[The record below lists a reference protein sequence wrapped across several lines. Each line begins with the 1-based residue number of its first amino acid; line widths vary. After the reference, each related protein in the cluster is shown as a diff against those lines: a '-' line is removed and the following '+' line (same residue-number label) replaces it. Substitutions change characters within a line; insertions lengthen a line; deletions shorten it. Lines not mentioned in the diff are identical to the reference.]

1 MRNEEG
7 GTLKRWIGYEHGI
20 NLGGWLSQC
29 PPSVEHYDHFIQKE
43 DFAKISQWNGVD
55 HVRIPISYELLTDRD
70 GNWKKEGFERLHTIT
85 EWCQEYHFNLII
97 DLHKCR
103 GYSFDPDEQ
112 ETGLFERE
120 DYRQQ
125 FLALWEEIAKQFGNN
140 EHIAFE
146 LLNEIVEEKNKDN
159 WNALAL
165 KCIQRIRKYVY
176 SVNSTEMM
184 SGLGIISEHITFTNF
199 ATSIGMAAFCPFLYR
214 LVVIRRE
221 KMMCLAGFSMMYVLS
236 YICAETDSIF
246 LLALCSVLMGFLRMV
261 LMMVNLFTLILYA
274 GRIEAYL
281 KIKPGLEP
289 ADGEGWDKLD
299 IERSIAQPGIYLF
312 FMILGQLGTSL
323 TAWLAYE
330 YEWQYVYY
338 YMMGMLL
345 VCILVIFV
353 TMPYHRFQNKR
364 FPINFRQ
371 FGNAT
376 LFCIPLVCFTYVMV
390 YGKVLDWWDDP
401 TIRMAAITAV
411 LTGTLFF
418 YMESTHRSPYYQVG
432 VLKLRTIRMGVLF
445 YFLLMFLNSSAMF
458 VNVFAG
464 IGMKLDNWQNASLG
478 NWTMLGYFIGGMIT
492 IFLSMKKVHFKYI
505 FAGGFVMLGLAA
517 LFMYFEVQTDGLYE
531 RMKYPVIIR
540 STGMMMLYSLIPTYA
555 TQRMPYKFLSSWICT
570 MITIRMVIAPSLGA
584 AVYTNALQERQQNYV
599 TRYAQDIDLLH
610 PDASASFMSTVRGM
624 SYQGK
629 SKAEAVN
636 MAAMSVK
643 GRVQIQATLVAV
655 KEMAG
660 WTLYACLACA
670 IFVLVVPYS
679 KRKLVS

>member
-1 MRNEEG
+1 MPSYPRNYPFYNWVPKW
-7 GTLKRWIGYEHGI
+7 LGI
-20 NLGGWLSQC
+20 LIL
-29 PPSVEHYDHFIQKE
+29 VLMF
-43 DFAKISQWNGVD
+43 
-55 HVRIPISYELLTDRD
+55 IPILTV
-70 GNWKKEGFERLHTIT
+70 GG
-85 EWCQEYHFNLII
+85 
-97 DLHKCR
+97 
-103 GYSFDPDEQ
+103 
-112 ETGLFERE
+112 
-120 DYRQQ
+120 
-125 FLALWEEIAKQFGNN
+125 
-140 EHIAFE
+140 
-146 LLNEIVEEKNKDN
+146 
-159 WNALAL
+159 
-165 KCIQRIRKYVY
+165 VY

-184 SGLGIISEHITFTNF
+184 GGLGIISEHITFTNF

-221 KMMCLAGFSMMYVLS
+221 KMMCLTGFSMMYVLS

-289 ADGEGWDKLD
+289 VDGEGWDKLD

-411 LTGTLFF
+411 LTGALFF
-418 YMESTHRSPYYQVG
+418 YMESTHRSPYYLVG

-445 YFLLMFLNSSAMF
+445 YFLLMFFNSSAMF

-505 FAGGFVMLGLAA
+505 FAGGFIMLGMAA

-599 TRYAQDIDLLH
+599 TRYAQDVDLLN
-610 PDASASFMSTVRGM
+610 PETSASFLGTVRGM

-636 MAAMSVK
+636 MAALSAK
-643 GRVQIQATLVAV
+643 GRIQVQATLVAV

-670 IFVLVVPYS
+670 IFVLVVPYP
-679 KRKLVS
+679 KRKLLS

>member
-1 MRNEEG
+1 MSSYPRNYPFYNWVPKW
-7 GTLKRWIGYEHGI
+7 LGI
-20 NLGGWLSQC
+20 LIL
-29 PPSVEHYDHFIQKE
+29 VLMF
-43 DFAKISQWNGVD
+43 
-55 HVRIPISYELLTDRD
+55 IPILTV
-70 GNWKKEGFERLHTIT
+70 GG
-85 EWCQEYHFNLII
+85 
-97 DLHKCR
+97 
-103 GYSFDPDEQ
+103 
-112 ETGLFERE
+112 
-120 DYRQQ
+120 
-125 FLALWEEIAKQFGNN
+125 
-140 EHIAFE
+140 
-146 LLNEIVEEKNKDN
+146 
-159 WNALAL
+159 
-165 KCIQRIRKYVY
+165 VY

-184 SGLGIISEHITFTNF
+184 SGLGIISEHVTFTNF

-221 KMMCLAGFSMMYVLS
+221 KMMCLAGFSMMYGLS

-289 ADGEGWDKLD
+289 VDGEGWDKLD

-411 LTGTLFF
+411 LTGALFF
-418 YMESTHRSPYYQVG
+418 YMESTHRSPYYQGG

>member
-1 MRNEEG
+1 MPSYPRNYPFYNWVPKW
-7 GTLKRWIGYEHGI
+7 LGI
-20 NLGGWLSQC
+20 LIL
-29 PPSVEHYDHFIQKE
+29 VLMF
-43 DFAKISQWNGVD
+43 
-55 HVRIPISYELLTDRD
+55 IPILTV
-70 GNWKKEGFERLHTIT
+70 GG
-85 EWCQEYHFNLII
+85 
-97 DLHKCR
+97 
-103 GYSFDPDEQ
+103 
-112 ETGLFERE
+112 
-120 DYRQQ
+120 
-125 FLALWEEIAKQFGNN
+125 
-140 EHIAFE
+140 
-146 LLNEIVEEKNKDN
+146 
-159 WNALAL
+159 
-165 KCIQRIRKYVY
+165 VY

-184 SGLGIISEHITFTNF
+184 GGLGIISEHITFTNF

-289 ADGEGWDKLD
+289 VDGEGWDKLD

-411 LTGTLFF
+411 LTGALFF
-418 YMESTHRSPYYQVG
+418 YMESTHRSPYYLVG

-445 YFLLMFLNSSAMF
+445 YFLLMFFNSSAMF

-505 FAGGFVMLGLAA
+505 FAGGFIMLGMAA

-599 TRYAQDIDLLH
+599 TRYAQDVDLLN
-610 PDASASFMSTVRGM
+610 PETSASFLGTVRGM

-636 MAAMSVK
+636 MAALSAK
-643 GRVQIQATLVAV
+643 GRIQVQATLVAV

-679 KRKLVS
+679 KRKLLS

>member
-1 MRNEEG
+1 MPSYPRNYPFYNWVPKW
-7 GTLKRWIGYEHGI
+7 LGI
-20 NLGGWLSQC
+20 LIL
-29 PPSVEHYDHFIQKE
+29 VLMF
-43 DFAKISQWNGVD
+43 
-55 HVRIPISYELLTDRD
+55 IPILTV
-70 GNWKKEGFERLHTIT
+70 GG
-85 EWCQEYHFNLII
+85 
-97 DLHKCR
+97 
-103 GYSFDPDEQ
+103 
-112 ETGLFERE
+112 
-120 DYRQQ
+120 
-125 FLALWEEIAKQFGNN
+125 
-140 EHIAFE
+140 
-146 LLNEIVEEKNKDN
+146 
-159 WNALAL
+159 
-165 KCIQRIRKYVY
+165 VY

-289 ADGEGWDKLD
+289 VDGEGWDKLD

-411 LTGTLFF
+411 LTGALFF
-418 YMESTHRSPYYQVG
+418 YMESTHRSPYYLVG

-458 VNVFAG
+458 VNVFTG

>member
-1 MRNEEG
+1 MPSYPRNYPFYNWVPKW
-7 GTLKRWIGYEHGI
+7 LGI
-20 NLGGWLSQC
+20 LIL
-29 PPSVEHYDHFIQKE
+29 VLMF
-43 DFAKISQWNGVD
+43 
-55 HVRIPISYELLTDRD
+55 IPILTV
-70 GNWKKEGFERLHTIT
+70 GG
-85 EWCQEYHFNLII
+85 
-97 DLHKCR
+97 
-103 GYSFDPDEQ
+103 
-112 ETGLFERE
+112 
-120 DYRQQ
+120 
-125 FLALWEEIAKQFGNN
+125 
-140 EHIAFE
+140 
-146 LLNEIVEEKNKDN
+146 
-159 WNALAL
+159 
-165 KCIQRIRKYVY
+165 VY

-411 LTGTLFF
+411 LTGALFF
-418 YMESTHRSPYYQVG
+418 YMESTHRSPYYLVG

-643 GRVQIQATLVAV
+643 GRVQIQATLAAV

>member
-1 MRNEEG
+1 MPSYPRNYPFYNWVPKW
-7 GTLKRWIGYEHGI
+7 LGI
-20 NLGGWLSQC
+20 LIL
-29 PPSVEHYDHFIQKE
+29 VLMF
-43 DFAKISQWNGVD
+43 
-55 HVRIPISYELLTDRD
+55 IPILTV
-70 GNWKKEGFERLHTIT
+70 GG
-85 EWCQEYHFNLII
+85 
-97 DLHKCR
+97 
-103 GYSFDPDEQ
+103 
-112 ETGLFERE
+112 
-120 DYRQQ
+120 
-125 FLALWEEIAKQFGNN
+125 
-140 EHIAFE
+140 
-146 LLNEIVEEKNKDN
+146 
-159 WNALAL
+159 
-165 KCIQRIRKYVY
+165 VY

-184 SGLGIISEHITFTNF
+184 GGLGIISEHITFTNF

-289 ADGEGWDKLD
+289 VDGEGWDKLD

-411 LTGTLFF
+411 LTGALFF
-418 YMESTHRSPYYQVG
+418 YMESTHRSPYYLVG

-445 YFLLMFLNSSAMF
+445 YFLLMFFNSSAMF

-505 FAGGFVMLGLAA
+505 FAGGFIMLGMAA

-599 TRYAQDIDLLH
+599 TRYAQDVDLLN
-610 PDASASFMSTVRGM
+610 PETSASFLGTVRGM

-636 MAAMSVK
+636 MAALSVK
-643 GRVQIQATLVAV
+643 GRIQVQATLVAV

-670 IFVLVVPYS
+670 IFVLVVPYP
-679 KRKLVS
+679 KRKLLS

>member
-1 MRNEEG
+1 MPSYPRNYPFYNWVPKW
-7 GTLKRWIGYEHGI
+7 LGI
-20 NLGGWLSQC
+20 LIL
-29 PPSVEHYDHFIQKE
+29 VLMF
-43 DFAKISQWNGVD
+43 
-55 HVRIPISYELLTDRD
+55 IPILTV
-70 GNWKKEGFERLHTIT
+70 GG
-85 EWCQEYHFNLII
+85 
-97 DLHKCR
+97 
-103 GYSFDPDEQ
+103 
-112 ETGLFERE
+112 
-120 DYRQQ
+120 
-125 FLALWEEIAKQFGNN
+125 
-140 EHIAFE
+140 
-146 LLNEIVEEKNKDN
+146 
-159 WNALAL
+159 
-165 KCIQRIRKYVY
+165 VY

-184 SGLGIISEHITFTNF
+184 GGLGIISEHITFTNF

-289 ADGEGWDKLD
+289 VDGEGWDKLD

-411 LTGTLFF
+411 LTGALFF
-418 YMESTHRSPYYQVG
+418 YMESTHRSPYYLVG

-445 YFLLMFLNSSAMF
+445 YFLLMFFNSSAMF

-505 FAGGFVMLGLAA
+505 FAGGFIMLGMAA

-599 TRYAQDIDLLH
+599 TRYAQDVDLLN
-610 PDASASFMSTVRGM
+610 PETSASFLGTVRGM

-636 MAAMSVK
+636 MAALSAK
-643 GRVQIQATLVAV
+643 GRIQVQATLVAV

-670 IFVLVVPYS
+670 IFVLVVPYP
-679 KRKLVS
+679 KRKLLS

>member
-1 MRNEEG
+1 MPSYPRNYPFYNWVPKW
-7 GTLKRWIGYEHGI
+7 LGI
-20 NLGGWLSQC
+20 LIL
-29 PPSVEHYDHFIQKE
+29 VLMF
-43 DFAKISQWNGVD
+43 
-55 HVRIPISYELLTDRD
+55 IPILTV
-70 GNWKKEGFERLHTIT
+70 GG
-85 EWCQEYHFNLII
+85 
-97 DLHKCR
+97 
-103 GYSFDPDEQ
+103 
-112 ETGLFERE
+112 
-120 DYRQQ
+120 
-125 FLALWEEIAKQFGNN
+125 
-140 EHIAFE
+140 
-146 LLNEIVEEKNKDN
+146 
-159 WNALAL
+159 
-165 KCIQRIRKYVY
+165 VY

-184 SGLGIISEHITFTNF
+184 GGLGIISEHITFTNF

-289 ADGEGWDKLD
+289 VDGEGWDKLD

-401 TIRMAAITAV
+401 TIRMAAITSV
-411 LTGTLFF
+411 LTGALFF
-418 YMESTHRSPYYQVG
+418 YMESTHRSPYYLVG

-445 YFLLMFLNSSAMF
+445 YFLLMFFNSSAMF

-505 FAGGFVMLGLAA
+505 FAGGFIMLGMAA

-599 TRYAQDIDLLH
+599 TRYAQDVDLLN
-610 PDASASFMSTVRGM
+610 PETSASFLGTVRGM

-636 MAAMSVK
+636 MAALSAK
-643 GRVQIQATLVAV
+643 GRIQVQATLVAV

-670 IFVLVVPYS
+670 IFVLVVPYP
-679 KRKLVS
+679 KRKLLS

>member
-1 MRNEEG
+1 MPSYPRNYPFYNWVPKW
-7 GTLKRWIGYEHGI
+7 LGI
-20 NLGGWLSQC
+20 LIL
-29 PPSVEHYDHFIQKE
+29 VLMF
-43 DFAKISQWNGVD
+43 
-55 HVRIPISYELLTDRD
+55 IPILTV
-70 GNWKKEGFERLHTIT
+70 GG
-85 EWCQEYHFNLII
+85 
-97 DLHKCR
+97 
-103 GYSFDPDEQ
+103 
-112 ETGLFERE
+112 
-120 DYRQQ
+120 
-125 FLALWEEIAKQFGNN
+125 
-140 EHIAFE
+140 
-146 LLNEIVEEKNKDN
+146 
-159 WNALAL
+159 
-165 KCIQRIRKYVY
+165 VY

-184 SGLGIISEHITFTNF
+184 GGLGIISEHITFTNF

-289 ADGEGWDKLD
+289 VDGEGWDKLD

-411 LTGTLFF
+411 LTGALFF
-418 YMESTHRSPYYQVG
+418 YMESTHRSPYYLVG

-445 YFLLMFLNSSAMF
+445 YFLLMFFNSSAMF

-505 FAGGFVMLGLAA
+505 FAGGFIMLGMAA

-599 TRYAQDIDLLH
+599 TRYAQDVDLLN
-610 PDASASFMSTVRGM
+610 PETSASFLGTVRGM

-636 MAAMSVK
+636 MAALSAK
-643 GRVQIQATLVAV
+643 GRIQVQATLVAV

-660 WTLYACLACA
+660 WTLYVCLACA
-670 IFVLVVPYS
+670 IFVLVVPYP
-679 KRKLVS
+679 KRKLLS

>member
-1 MRNEEG
+1 MPSYPRNYPFYNWVPKW
-7 GTLKRWIGYEHGI
+7 LGI
-20 NLGGWLSQC
+20 LIL
-29 PPSVEHYDHFIQKE
+29 VLMF
-43 DFAKISQWNGVD
+43 
-55 HVRIPISYELLTDRD
+55 IPILTV
-70 GNWKKEGFERLHTIT
+70 GG
-85 EWCQEYHFNLII
+85 
-97 DLHKCR
+97 
-103 GYSFDPDEQ
+103 
-112 ETGLFERE
+112 
-120 DYRQQ
+120 
-125 FLALWEEIAKQFGNN
+125 
-140 EHIAFE
+140 
-146 LLNEIVEEKNKDN
+146 
-159 WNALAL
+159 
-165 KCIQRIRKYVY
+165 VY

-289 ADGEGWDKLD
+289 VDGEGWDKLD

-411 LTGTLFF
+411 LTGALFF
-418 YMESTHRSPYYQVG
+418 YMESTHRSPHYQVG

-643 GRVQIQATLVAV
+643 GRVQVQATLVAV

>member
-1 MRNEEG
+1 MPSYPRNYPFYNWVPKW
-7 GTLKRWIGYEHGI
+7 LGI
-20 NLGGWLSQC
+20 LIL
-29 PPSVEHYDHFIQKE
+29 VLMF
-43 DFAKISQWNGVD
+43 
-55 HVRIPISYELLTDRD
+55 IPILTV
-70 GNWKKEGFERLHTIT
+70 GG
-85 EWCQEYHFNLII
+85 
-97 DLHKCR
+97 
-103 GYSFDPDEQ
+103 
-112 ETGLFERE
+112 
-120 DYRQQ
+120 
-125 FLALWEEIAKQFGNN
+125 
-140 EHIAFE
+140 
-146 LLNEIVEEKNKDN
+146 
-159 WNALAL
+159 
-165 KCIQRIRKYVY
+165 VY

-184 SGLGIISEHITFTNF
+184 GGLGIISEHITFTNF

-289 ADGEGWDKLD
+289 VDGEGWDKLD

-411 LTGTLFF
+411 LTGALFF
-418 YMESTHRSPYYQVG
+418 YMESTHRSPYYLVG

-555 TQRMPYKFLSSWICT
+555 TQRKPYKFLSSWICT

-643 GRVQIQATLVAV
+643 GRVQVQVTLVAV
-655 KEMAG
+655 MEMAG

>member
-1 MRNEEG
+1 MPSYPRNYPFYNWVPKW
-7 GTLKRWIGYEHGI
+7 LGI
-20 NLGGWLSQC
+20 LIL
-29 PPSVEHYDHFIQKE
+29 VLMF
-43 DFAKISQWNGVD
+43 
-55 HVRIPISYELLTDRD
+55 IPILTV
-70 GNWKKEGFERLHTIT
+70 GG
-85 EWCQEYHFNLII
+85 
-97 DLHKCR
+97 
-103 GYSFDPDEQ
+103 
-112 ETGLFERE
+112 
-120 DYRQQ
+120 
-125 FLALWEEIAKQFGNN
+125 
-140 EHIAFE
+140 
-146 LLNEIVEEKNKDN
+146 
-159 WNALAL
+159 
-165 KCIQRIRKYVY
+165 VY

-184 SGLGIISEHITFTNF
+184 GGLGIISEHITFTNF

-289 ADGEGWDKLD
+289 VDGEGWDKLD

-411 LTGTLFF
+411 LTGALFF
-418 YMESTHRSPYYQVG
+418 YMESTHRSPYYLVG

-643 GRVQIQATLVAV
+643 GRVQVQATLVAV